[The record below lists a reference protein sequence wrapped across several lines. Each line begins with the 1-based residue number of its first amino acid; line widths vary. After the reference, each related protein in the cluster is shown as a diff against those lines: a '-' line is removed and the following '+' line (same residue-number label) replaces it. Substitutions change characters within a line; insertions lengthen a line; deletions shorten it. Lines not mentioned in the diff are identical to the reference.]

1 MNEASQPTDAAPR
14 IHRLPMRLVNQIAA
28 GEVVVRPAAA
38 IKELIENSLDAGA
51 KRIDVA
57 VEEDALSFTVR
68 DDGCGMGEADLKLSI
83 ERHATSKISELD
95 DLARLMTRGFR
106 GEALAAIAAVARLE
120 IITRR
125 AEDLEALRLRTSGGR
140 DPSVSPCAANV
151 GTTIIVRDLYFNTPA
166 RLKFLKSAISE
177 WGHALQTILRQA
189 LTRPDVGFAIRWRGK
204 PYLDLPPDQAL
215 RDRLA
220 QILPSEAGAKMIDVD
235 STLQGVRVWGAVSHP
250 TVTRRD
256 RRFQYYFANGRPIA
270 HRPLPFALEEA
281 YRGLLMTQ
289 RYPLAAI
296 LIEMPGDTIDVN
308 VHPTKEEVRFREDG
322 LVAGAVHRAVA
333 EALRGANL
341 IPTLAVPVTPQTPLP
356 ASKPQ
361 EVTPT
366 VTLSVESVGSVGSIS
381 SKPPASQLDFVPGFG
396 LPNAKNTSVPSPAP
410 LPPERKASAS
420 YAAAQPAD
428 PAAREE
434 STLIERLR
442 ALAAP
447 PRALA
452 QVGDCYILAEAG
464 ADGMILV
471 DQHAAHEKILYLKFM
486 REAESRSIAVQPLLL
501 PHSIELGPAEAA
513 AIEPLLAPLREAGFE
528 VEPFGG
534 GTFMVQSV
542 PTVFDGLNIEA
553 FVRDLI
559 DDVGQGNLG
568 REIQR
573 LRERICARAACR
585 AAVKAGD
592 HLTTEEMQRL
602 VDQLM
607 QTHELLRCPHGR
619 PTTLH
624 LTREQIDRQFGRL
637 G

>member
-1 MNEASQPTDAAPR
+1 MSEAPQNVAGEAPR
-14 IHRLPMRLVNQIAA
+14 IHRLPTRLINQIAA

-68 DDGCGMGEADLKLSI
+68 DDGCGMCEADLRLSI
-83 ERHATSKISELD
+83 ERHATSKIAELD
-95 DLARLMTRGFR
+95 DLARLTTRGFR

-120 IITRR
+120 IVTRR
-125 AEDLEALRLRTSGGR
+125 AADLEALRLRTSGGKEAT
-140 DPSVSPCAANV
+140 VSACAANA
-151 GTTIIVRDLYFNTPA
+151 GTTIVVRDLYFNTPA
-166 RLKFLKSAISE
+166 RLKFLKSAVSE

-189 LTRPDVGFAIRWRGK
+189 LTRPDVGFGIRWRGK
-204 PYLDLPPDQAL
+204 PYLDLPPDQVL

-220 QILPSEAGAKMIDVD
+220 QILPSEAGAKLIDVD

-296 LIEMPGDTIDVN
+296 LIEMPGETIDVN

-333 EALRGANL
+333 EALRNANL
-341 IPTLAVPVTPQTPLP
+341 VPTLAVAVPHEVAPQTKISDRSDGSGGSGLSIPALP
-356 ASKPQ
+356 
-361 EVTPT
+361 VGTP
-366 VTLSVESVGSVGSIS
+366 
-381 SKPPASQLDFVPGFG
+381 KPPRNQLDFVPGFG
-396 LPNAKNTSVPSPAP
+396 LPNATSAKEAAHAP
-410 LPPERKASAS
+410 LASEHKTSAP
-420 YAAAQPAD
+420 YTVAQPAD

-434 STLIERLR
+434 SNLIERLR
-442 ALAAP
+442 ALGSP

-452 QVGDCYILAEAG
+452 QVGHCYILAEAG
-464 ADGMILV
+464 ADGMILI

-486 REAESRSIAVQPLLL
+486 REAEGRAISVQPLLL

-513 AIEPLLAPLREAGFE
+513 ALEPLLGPLREAGFE

-534 GTFMVQSV
+534 GTFMAQSA

-585 AAVKAGD
+585 AAVKSGD
-592 HLTTEEMQRL
+592 RLTTEEMQRL
-602 VDQLM
+602 VDQLL
-607 QTHELLRCPHGR
+607 QTQELLRCPHGR

>member
-1 MNEASQPTDAAPR
+1 MSDAHQNLAGDAPR
-14 IHRLPMRLVNQIAA
+14 IHRLPTRLINQIAA

-51 KRIDVA
+51 RRIDVA

-68 DDGCGMGEADLKLSI
+68 DDGCGMGEDDLRLSI
-83 ERHATSKISELD
+83 ERHATSKIAELD
-95 DLARLMTRGFR
+95 DLARLATRGFR

-120 IITRR
+120 ILTRR
-125 AEDLEALRLRTSGGR
+125 AADREALRLRTSGGR
-140 DPSVSPCAANV
+140 EPTVSACAANV
-151 GTTIIVRDLYFNTPA
+151 GTTIVVRDLFYNTPA
-166 RLKFLKSAISE
+166 RLKFMKSAVSE

-189 LTRPDVGFAIRWRGK
+189 LTRPDVGFAIRWRGR

-220 QILPSEAGAKMIDVD
+220 QILPSEAGANLIDID
-235 STLQGVRVWGAVSHP
+235 STLQGVRVWGAISHP

-256 RRFQYYFANGRPIA
+256 RRFQFFFANGRPIA

-289 RYPLAAI
+289 RYPLGAI
-296 LIEMPGDTIDVN
+296 LIEMPGEMIDVN
-308 VHPTKEEVRFREDG
+308 VHPTKEEVRFREDS

-333 EALRGANL
+333 EALRNANL
-341 IPTLAVPVTPQTPLP
+341 VPTLTVPG
-356 ASKPQ
+356 AESKPNAPSAATQ
-361 EVTPT
+361 SSVLSPPRSVLSTQPSSTP
-366 VTLSVESVGSVGSIS
+366 
-381 SKPPASQLDFVPGFG
+381 SQLDFVPSFG
-396 LPNAKNTSVPSPAP
+396 LPSAPAAP
-410 LPPERKASAS
+410 LPPDRKPPAS
-420 YAAAQPAD
+420 YPIPQPTD
-428 PAAREE
+428 PAAQEE
-434 STLIERLR
+434 SGLIERLR
-442 ALAAP
+442 ALPTP

-464 ADGMILV
+464 GDGMILI

-486 REAESRSIAVQPLLL
+486 RQMEGRAIAVQPLLV
-501 PHSIELGPAEAA
+501 PHALELGPAEAA
-513 AIEPLLAPLREAGFE
+513 ALEPLLAPLRESGFE

-553 FVRDLI
+553 FIRDLI
-559 DDVGQGNLG
+559 DDVGQGDIG

-585 AAVKAGD
+585 AAVKSGD
-592 HLTTEEMQRL
+592 RLTPDEMQRV
-602 VDQLM
+602 VDQLL